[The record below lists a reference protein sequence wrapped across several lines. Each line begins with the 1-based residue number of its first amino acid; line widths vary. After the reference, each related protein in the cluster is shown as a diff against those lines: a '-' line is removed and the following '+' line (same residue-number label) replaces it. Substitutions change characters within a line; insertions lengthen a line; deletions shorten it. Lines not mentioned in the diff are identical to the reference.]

1 MTVVKE
7 YKGTFPALPD
17 SKYELVTSI
26 WNKNHDISV
35 RSTITN
41 SQWKYMLSQLF
52 ADAPNAK
59 VTVITSTDAIIGAE
73 MQTVRIDD
81 MKFRLCLDARQYIAA
96 IEYRESITE

>member
-17 SKYELVTSI
+17 GKYEFVTSI
-26 WNKNHDISV
+26 WNRNHDISV

-41 SQWKYMLSQLF
+41 SQWQYMLSQLF
-52 ADAPNAK
+52 ANSPNAK

-81 MKFRLCLDARQYIAA
+81 MKFRLYLDKRQYIAA

>member
-17 SKYELVTSI
+17 GKYELVTSI

-81 MKFRLCLDARQYIAA
+81 MKFRLYLDKRQHIAA

>member
-7 YKGTFPALPD
+7 YKGAFPALPD
-17 SKYELVTSI
+17 GKYEFVTSI

-41 SQWKYMLSQLF
+41 SQWEYMLSQLF
-52 ADAPNAK
+52 ANSPNAK

-81 MKFRLCLDARQYIAA
+81 MKFRLYLDARQYIAA

>member
-17 SKYELVTSI
+17 GKYEFVTSI
-26 WNKNHDISV
+26 WNRNHDISV

-41 SQWKYMLSQLF
+41 SQWQYMLSQLF
-52 ADAPNAK
+52 ANSPNAK

-81 MKFRLCLDARQYIAA
+81 MKFRLYLDKRQYIAA
-96 IEYRESITE
+96 VEYRESITE